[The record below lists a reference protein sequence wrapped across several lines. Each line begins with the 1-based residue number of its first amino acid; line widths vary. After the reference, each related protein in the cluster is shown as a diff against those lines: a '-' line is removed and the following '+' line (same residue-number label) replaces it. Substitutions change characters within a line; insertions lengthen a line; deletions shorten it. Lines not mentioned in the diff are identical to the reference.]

1 MPGFPVH
8 HQLPEL
14 AQTHGL
20 ASVDQNL
27 VMWTHLIARE
37 AGYGLPR
44 WLSCKESA
52 CNLGDTGVAGSV
64 PEWGR
69 SPRGGNG
76 NPLQYS
82 CLKNPM
88 DREAWWATV
97 HAVTESD
104 TTEHENTFIHLA
116 QASLSTTVGV
126 WSTGGR
132 GEPRME
138 GAGCGG
144 RAP

>member
-1 MPGFPVH
+1 MDS
-8 HQLPEL
+8 EE
-14 AQTHGL
+14 
-20 ASVDQNL
+20 NL
-27 VMWTHLIARE
+27 FFEISMYVYIYVFIYLL
-37 AGYGLPR
+37 GLPR

-116 QASLSTTVGV
+116 ALGFSRDTQDLQSSLQH
-126 WSTGGR
+126 
-132 GEPRME
+132 
-138 GAGCGG
+138 AGSLFLN
-144 RAP
+144 